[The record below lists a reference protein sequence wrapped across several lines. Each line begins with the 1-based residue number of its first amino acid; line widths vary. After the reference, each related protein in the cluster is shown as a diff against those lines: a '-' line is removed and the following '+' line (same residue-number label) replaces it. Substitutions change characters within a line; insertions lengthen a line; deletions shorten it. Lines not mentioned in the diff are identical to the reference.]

1 MKRIGILGGTFNP
14 IHVGHLTIAQMVHE
28 QLKLDKV
35 IFVPSNLPPH
45 KSNNNVASNK
55 DRYHMVRL
63 AVRGNPRFEVSDY
76 EIKKGGKSYSV
87 ETVNYF
93 RDRYPRGTKLFFII
107 GNDLLPTLRTWK
119 RIDEIL
125 KIVSFVSVNRPGFK
139 EEKSKIKVKSIT
151 VPGLQTSSSYVRK
164 RITAGK
170 TVKYLVPEN
179 VLNYIEK
186 TRLYK
191 TKNSRKGSHGKKS
204 KR

>member
-14 IHVGHLTIAQMVHE
+14 IHVGHLTIAEMVYE

-45 KSNNNVASNK
+45 KSSINVASTQ

-63 AVRGNPRFEVSDY
+63 AARGNPHFAISDY

-87 ETVNYF
+87 ETVSYF
-93 RDRYPRGTKLFFII
+93 RDCYPRGTKLFFII
-107 GNDLLPTLRTWK
+107 GNDLLPTLRAWK

-125 KIVSFVSVNRPGFK
+125 EVVSFVTVNRPGFK
-139 EEKSKIKVKSIT
+139 EEKSRIKVKTIT
-151 VPGLQTSSSYVRK
+151 VPGLQTSSSYVRM

-179 VLNYIEK
+179 VLSYIDK
-186 TRLYK
+186 KRLYK
-191 TKNSRKGSHGKKS
+191 TNQSRKG
-204 KR
+204 